1 MALPVLTTKLFVPAV
16 RPHAVL
22 RPRLIEK
29 LHDGRRLGRKLTLI
43 SAPAG
48 FGKTSALSEWMADAL
63 RRDPLLRVAWISLD
77 EADNDPARFL
87 GYLVSALQTAD
98 PTLDLGAAAVQPGP
112 VDQTLTAVINALAAS
127 ATPIILV
134 LDDFQ
139 AVEAQPVRDAVS
151 FLLDHQPPTMHL
163 ALASRSDPLLPV
175 ARLRAGG
182 ELTEMRASDLR
193 FTPAEAASFLTEMMG
208 LNLSAADVAVL
219 EARTEGWIAGLQLAA
234 LSLRERDD
242 VSGFIAGF
250 AGSNRFVLDYLVE
263 EVLQRQ
269 PATVRD
275 FLLRTSVLDGLN
287 GALCDAVTG
296 LTGGSEMLAAL
307 ERDNLFV
314 VPLDD
319 RRQWYRYHH
328 LFADVLRARLTG
340 HDPGLHVLHTR
351 ASEWYERN
359 DLIEDAVTHA
369 LAADDVE
376 RAARLIELAVPAVRL
391 SRHDTTLLRWLALL
405 PAPVI
410 RRRPVLGVYHAWSS
424 LVAGDVDAVEPRL
437 AAAEGALAARDE
449 TGRPTHDSAPSEEL
463 RTLPVTIAVYRAA
476 VAQAHGDLAGMR
488 THAQRALDVTEPG
501 DHLGRGAAAGFL
513 GLAAWATGDL
523 DAGVRAFGEVRSSL
537 RRAGNLADAL
547 GTTIP
552 TADMLLGQGRLRDAQ
567 RSYEEA
573 LGEALRLSIA
583 EGAPPQA
590 TGDLEVGL
598 SEVLCEQNDLPAALA
613 RLAASEA
620 LGESAHSHEN
630 RYRWFV
636 SMARIR
642 QAEGDPE
649 AALEL
654 LGAAEQHY
662 RRGFL
667 PELRP
672 IDAQTARVWI
682 RQGRLGEA
690 TAWATGRGL
699 SSTDAPS
706 YLREFEH
713 LTLARLLFAGHRADP
728 GAGRLR
734 EALNLLGRLLAAA
747 ETGRRWGSVTEIQ
760 LLQALAHASNGDTAR
775 ALESLEQ
782 ALRRAE
788 PEGYC
793 RLFLDEGEPLAVLVR
808 DAAAAGIAP
817 DAVRRLSGALPPGAG
832 ALPVRAG
839 ATSVGGLAEPL
850 SERERHV
857 LRLLASE
864 LSGPDIA
871 RELYISLNTL
881 RTHTRHIFGK
891 LEVNSRPA
899 AVRRAEALG
908 LL

>member
-16 RPHAVL
+16 RPHAVP
-22 RPRLIEK
+22 RPRLIET
-29 LHDGRRLGRKLTLI
+29 LHDGRRSGRKLTLV

-48 FGKTSALSEWMADAL
+48 FGKSSVLSEWMADAR

-77 EADNDPARFL
+77 AADNDSARFL
-87 GYLVSALQTAD
+87 DYLVGALQAAD
-98 PTLDLGAAAVQPGP
+98 PALDLGTAAGQSGP
-112 VDQTLTAVINALAAS
+112 VDQTLTALINALAAS
-127 ATPIILV
+127 STPIILV

-139 AVEAQPVRDAVS
+139 TIEAQPVRDAVS
-151 FLLDHQPPTMHL
+151 FMLDHLPPTLHL
-163 ALASRSDPLLPV
+163 ALASRSDPLLPM

-182 ELTEMRASDLR
+182 ELTELRAADLR
-193 FTPAEAASFLTEMMG
+193 FTPGEAAGFLNEMMG

-250 AGSNRFVLDYLVE
+250 AGSNRFVIDYLVE

-269 PATVRD
+269 PAPVRD
-275 FLLRTSVLDGLN
+275 FLLRTSILDGLN

-391 SRHDTTLLRWLALL
+391 SRQDATLLRWLALL
-405 PAPVI
+405 PAPII

-424 LVAGDVDAVEPRL
+424 LVAGDVEGVEPRL
-437 AAAEGALAARDE
+437 ADAEGALAARDE
-449 TGRPTHDSAPSEEL
+449 AGLPTHDSAPSEEL

-476 VAQAHGDLAGMR
+476 VAQARGDLAGMR
-488 THAQRALDVTEPG
+488 THAQRALDLTEPG
-501 DHLGRGAAAGFL
+501 DNLGRGAAAGFL
-513 GLAAWATGDL
+513 GLAAWAIGDL
-523 DAGVRAFGEVRSSL
+523 DAGVRAFGEVRTSL

-547 GTTIP
+547 STTIP

-573 LGEALRLSIA
+573 LGEALRLTVA
-583 EGAPPQA
+583 EGAPPQSS
-590 TGDLEVGL
+590 GDLEVGL
-598 SEVLCEQNDLPAALA
+598 SEILVERNDLPAALTH
-613 RLAASEA
+613 LAASEA
-620 LGESAHSHEN
+620 LGEQAHSHEN

-642 QAEGDPE
+642 LAEGDPG

-654 LGAAEQHY
+654 LGTAERLY

-672 IDAQTARVWI
+672 IDGQTARIWI
-682 RQGRLGEA
+682 GQGRLSEGA
-690 TAWATGRGL
+690 AWATGRGL
-699 SSTDAPS
+699 SSTDAPT

-713 LTLARLLFAGHRADP
+713 LTLARLLIAVADP
-728 GAGRLR
+728 GDGRLR
-734 EALNLLGRLLAAA
+734 EALHLLGRLLVAA
-747 ETGRRWGSVTEIQ
+747 ETGQRWGSVTEIL
-760 LLQALAHASNGDTAR
+760 LLQALAHAANGDTTR
-775 ALESLEQ
+775 ALDPLEQ

-793 RLFLDEGEPLAVLVR
+793 RLFLDEGEPM
-808 DAAAAGIAP
+808 AALLRHAATAGIAP
-817 DAVRRLSGALPPGAG
+817 EAVPRLVSALAPGEGETPAAG
-832 ALPVRAG
+832 RETA
-839 ATSVGGLAEPL
+839 VGELADPL
-850 SERERHV
+850 SERERQV

>member
-16 RPHAVL
+16 RPHAVS

-29 LHDGRRLGRKLTLI
+29 LRDGRRAGRKLTLV

-48 FGKTSALSEWMADAL
+48 FGKTSVLSEWMADAR

-77 EADNDPARFL
+77 AADNDPARFL
-87 GYLVSALQTAD
+87 GYLISALQAAD
-98 PTLDLGAAAVQPGP
+98 PALELGAVTGQPGS
-112 VDQTLTAVINALAAS
+112 DEQTLTALINALAAS
-127 ATPIILV
+127 TTPIILV

-139 AVEAQPVRDAVS
+139 TIEAQPVRDAVS
-151 FLLDHQPPTMHL
+151 FLLDHQPPTLHL

-182 ELTEMRASDLR
+182 QLTELRAADLR
-193 FTPAEAASFLTEMMG
+193 FTPAEAAGFLTEIMG
-208 LNLSAADVAVL
+208 LNLSATDVAVL
-219 EARTEGWIAGLQLAA
+219 DARTEGWIAGLQLAA

-269 PATVRD
+269 PAPVRD

-296 LTGGSEMLAAL
+296 LTGSSEMLAAL

-340 HDPGLHVLHTR
+340 QDPGLHVLHTR

-359 DLIEDAVTHA
+359 DLIEDAVRHA

-376 RAARLIELAVPAVRL
+376 RAARLIELAVPSVRL
-391 SRHDTTLLRWLALL
+391 SRHDATLLRWLALL
-405 PAPVI
+405 PPPVI
-410 RRRPVLGVYHAWSS
+410 RRRPVLGVYRAWSS
-424 LVAGDVDAVEPRL
+424 LVAGDVEAVEPRL
-437 AAAEGALAARDE
+437 AAAESALAARDE
-449 TGRPTHDSAPSEEL
+449 TGRPAHDSAPSEEL

-476 VAQAHGDLAGMR
+476 VAQARGDLAGMR
-488 THAQRALDVTEPG
+488 THAQRALDLTEPG

-523 DAGVRAFGEVRSSL
+523 DAGVRAFGEVRASL

-547 GTTIP
+547 STTIP

-567 RSYEEA
+567 RSYEDA
-573 LGEALRLSIA
+573 LGEALRLSAA
-583 EGAPPQA
+583 EGTPPQS

-598 SEVLCEQNDLPAALA
+598 SDILREQNDLPAALA
-613 RLAASEA
+613 HLAASEA
-620 LGESAHSHEN
+620 LGEQAHSHEN

-636 SMARIR
+636 SMAHIR
-642 QAEGDPE
+642 QAQGDPE

-654 LGAAEQHY
+654 LGTAERHY

-672 IDAQTARVWI
+672 IHAQTARVWI
-682 RQGRLGEA
+682 SQGRLGEA
-690 TAWATGRGL
+690 TAWARARGL
-699 SSTDAPS
+699 SSSDAPT

-713 LTLARLLFAGHRADP
+713 LTLARLLIAGHRADP
-728 GAGRLR
+728 GVGRHR
-734 EALNLLGRLLAAA
+734 QALHLLGRLLATA

-760 LLQALAHASNGDTAR
+760 LLQALAHAANGDTVR
-775 ALESLEQ
+775 ALEPLET

-793 RLFLDEGEPLAVLVR
+793 RLFLDEGEPMAALLR
-808 DAAAAGIAP
+808 HAAAAGIAP
-817 DAVRRLSGALPPGAG
+817 DAVRRLSGTLAPGGLQAG
-832 ALPVRAG
+832 GSEAP
-839 ATSVGGLAEPL
+839 VGGLADPL

-891 LEVNSRPA
+891 LDVNSRPA

-908 LL
+908 LV